1 MSLELLRRQFNVKEY
16 NEMSQV
22 GILKE
27 NERLELIRGEIFQ
40 MSPVGRHHSA
50 CVNRLTQLFFQK
62 LGDRVLVRVQNPV
75 ELDDYSEPQPD
86 IALLTPKAD
95 FYESGHPKPADIF
108 LIVEVADTTIK
119 LDREVKIPLYGE
131 DNIIEVWLVD
141 INEQCVE
148 VYRKPIASGYEQ
160 VQKLQRGQ
168 NLSVQR
174 FPSINIQVDEI
185 LG

>member
-1 MSLELLRRQFNVKEY
+1 MSLELLKRQFNVKEY
-16 NEMSQV
+16 NEMPQV
-22 GILKE
+22 VILKE

-50 CVNRLTQLFFQK
+50 CVNRLNQLFSQR
-62 LGDRVLVRVQNPV
+62 LGDRVLVSVQNPV

-86 IALLTPKAD
+86 IALLAPKAD

-141 INEQCVE
+141 INDQCVE

-160 VQKLQRGQ
+160 VQKLQRGHFSYQ
-168 NLSVQR
+168 LSVISYQYLCLKLE
-174 FPSINIQVDEI
+174 D
-185 LG
+185 

>member
-1 MSLELLRRQFNVKEY
+1 MSLELLKRQFNVKEY
-16 NEMSQV
+16 NEMPRA
-22 GILKE
+22 GIFKE
-27 NERLELIRGEIFQ
+27 NERLELIRGEIFK
-40 MSPVGRHHSA
+40 MSPVGHHYSA
-50 CVNRLTQLFFQK
+50 CVNRLTQLFSQR
-62 LGDRVLVRVQNPV
+62 LGDRVLVSVQNLV
-75 ELDDYSEPQPD
+75 ELDDYLEPQPD
-86 IALLTPKAD
+86 IALLAPKAD

-148 VYRKPIASGYEQ
+148 VYRQPIASGYEQ

-168 NLSVQR
+168 NLSIQR